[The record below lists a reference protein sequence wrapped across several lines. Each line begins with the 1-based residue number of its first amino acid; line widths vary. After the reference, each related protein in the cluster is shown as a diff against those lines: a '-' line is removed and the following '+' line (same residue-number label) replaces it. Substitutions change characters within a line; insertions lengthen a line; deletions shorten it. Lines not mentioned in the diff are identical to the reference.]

1 MVSKH
6 ELRSY
11 QDGRWASCNLILGS
25 ILAAAVLMMA
35 VVGATLTPKP
45 YVDQGGVDIS
55 ASQKHSDTAFA
66 LMSRAPA
73 NIPVEIVGAS
83 VLGARVSL
91 LPFCPAP
98 AKDRLGLAVT
108 IEPERAGRERQ
119 PPPVWQAQR
128 PNSGRV

>member
-11 QDGRWASCNLILGS
+11 QDGRWASRNLILGS

-55 ASQKHSDTAFA
+55 ASQRHSDTAFA

-73 NIPVEIVGAS
+73 NLPVES
-83 VLGARVSL
+83 WE
-91 LPFCPAP
+91 PAF
-98 AKDRLGLAVT
+98 
-108 IEPERAGRERQ
+108 
-119 PPPVWQAQR
+119 
-128 PNSGRV
+128 